1 MAKTGK
7 DRKRQ
12 VVLEFRRSEILSA
25 ATKVFGSKGF
35 EGTRMEDI
43 AAEAD
48 LAKGTVYVYFHSK
61 DEIYEAV
68 VEQVLAEILALT
80 EQQVALATDFAG
92 RLRAFIA
99 ARLSYW
105 QEKQLLYRVL
115 SSLNREVQ
123 NRKRSL
129 KWKRQAVDY
138 LTALFSDAA
147 ERGEIPKQDFEA
159 AAWALM
165 DMIHGLQ
172 ERRMI
177 HGLQERRMIH
187 HEHSPE
193 EEVRNLTGFT
203 LRALSYVRAPEEKE
217 SSNA

>member
-12 VVLEFRRSEILSA
+12 VIAEFRRSEILSA

-35 EGTRMEDI
+35 EGTRMDDI
-43 AAEAD
+43 AEEAD
-48 LAKGTVYVYFHSK
+48 LAKGTVYIYFQSK

-68 VEQVLAEILALT
+68 VEQVVTEIAALT
-80 EQQVALATDFAG
+80 AEQVALATDFAG
-92 RLRAFIA
+92 RLQAYISV
-99 ARLSYW
+99 RLSYW
-105 QEKQLLYRVL
+105 REKQSLYRVM
-115 SSLNREVQ
+115 SSLHREVKH
-123 NRKRSL
+123 RKLIL
-129 KWKRQAVDY
+129 KCLRQVVDH

-165 DMIHGLQ
+165 DMIRGLQ

-177 HGLQERRMIH
+177 HR
-187 HEHSPE
+187 EHSPE

-203 LRALSYVRAPEEKE
+203 LRALGYVRVPGEKE
-217 SSNA
+217 SSNSWS

>member
-12 VVLEFRRSEILSA
+12 VVAEFRRSEILSA

-35 EGTRMEDI
+35 EGTRMDDI

-48 LAKGTVYVYFHSK
+48 LAKGTVYVYFQSK

-68 VEQVLAEILALT
+68 VEQVVTEIVALT

-92 RLRAFIA
+92 RLRAYIA
-99 ARLSYW
+99 VRLSYW
-105 QEKQLLYRVL
+105 REKQSLY
-115 SSLNREVQ
+115 
-123 NRKRSL
+123 NRKLIL
-129 KWKRQAVDY
+129 KCMRQVVDH
-138 LTALFSDAA
+138 LTTMFSDAA

-165 DMIHGLQ
+165 DMI
-172 ERRMI
+172 R
-177 HGLQERRMIH
+177 GLQERRMIH
-187 HEHSPE
+187 HEHSHE

-203 LRALSYVRAPEEKE
+203 LRALGYVRAPGEKE

>member
-1 MAKTGK
+1 MVKTGK

-12 VVLEFRRSEILSA
+12 VVAEFRRSEILSA

-35 EGTRMEDI
+35 EGTRMDDI

-48 LAKGTVYVYFHSK
+48 LAKGTVYVYFQSK

-68 VEQVLAEILALT
+68 VEQVVAEILALT

-92 RLRAFIA
+92 RLRAYIA
-99 ARLSYW
+99 VRLNYW
-105 QEKQLLYRVL
+105 REKQSLYRVM
-115 SSLNREVQ
+115 SSLNREVR
-123 NRKRSL
+123 NRKLIL
-129 KWKRQAVDY
+129 KCLRQVVDR
-138 LTALFSDAA
+138 LTAMFSDAA

-165 DMIHGLQ
+165 DMI
-172 ERRMI
+172 R
-177 HGLQERRMIH
+177 GLQERRMIH

-193 EEVRNLTGFT
+193 EEVRNLTSFT
-203 LRALSYVRAPEEKE
+203 LKALGYVRVPGEKE